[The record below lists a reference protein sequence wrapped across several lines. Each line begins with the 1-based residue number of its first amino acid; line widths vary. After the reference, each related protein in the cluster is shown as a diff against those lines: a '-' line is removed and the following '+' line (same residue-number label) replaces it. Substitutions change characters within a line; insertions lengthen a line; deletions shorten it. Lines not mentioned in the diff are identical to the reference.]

1 MRLDDGVGREKD
13 DKLAK
18 AVKDA
23 EKLMNI
29 RMLRIMKFQGEI
41 IQRWFYEI

>member
-23 EKLMNI
+23 EKLMKEVQGGIN
-29 RMLRIMKFQGEI
+29 MQNLKLRLFS
-41 IQRWFYEI
+41 